1 MRPVGR
7 SPEIGQEHILLRVT
21 GLGIDFLHDLDGQL
35 LNWLARG
42 GVMPIIFRT
51 KPLRALHS
59 LRLSVYNLGDVIA
72 HMKSVESFED
82 VSLLVSCH
90 SAFPN
95 RNVSNYAM
103 TMQWY
108 EGAGKLSL

>member
-1 MRPVGR
+1 MRPVRRG
-7 SPEIGQEHILLRVT
+7 PEIGQEQILLSVT
-21 GLGIDFLHDLDGQL
+21 GLGIDFLHDLDRQL
-35 LNWLARG
+35 LDRLALG
-42 GVMPIIFRT
+42 GVMPIIFRA

-72 HMKSVESFED
+72 HMKCFESFED

-108 EGAGKLSL
+108 EGLV